1 MPTAFRDIL
10 FPTGLA
16 YGFHGGPGFNTTV
29 LELGSGFEKRNIN
42 WSKSRAKYDISHLMK
57 DPEKFSELLDWMYA
71 MMGRAYSFKF
81 WDNFDDTITT
91 QVIGIG
97 DGVEQDYQIFKR
109 YSVTNGVD
117 TYAYDRL
124 ITKIQPNT
132 LSGLFVGLTG
142 PLVPTTDYTIDL
154 NTGVIHFVV
163 APPLDDEITI
173 GSVKFY
179 VHVRFEVDEMD
190 AEYSTH
196 EHISWGSI
204 SLIEIKEESSLL

>member
-1 MPTAFRDIL
+1 MPVSFRDIL

-29 LELGSGFEKRNIN
+29 LELGSGFERRNIN

-57 DPEKFSELLDWMYA
+57 DPDKFSELLDWMYA

-81 WDNFDDTITT
+81 WDNFDDTITA
-91 QVIGIG
+91 QVIGAG
-97 DGVEQDYQIFKR
+97 DGSAQDFQIYKR
-109 YSVTNGVD
+109 YSITNGVD
-117 TYAYDRL
+117 EFHYDRL

-132 LSGLFVGLTG
+132 ISGVFVGAAAQTLG
-142 PLVPTTDYTIDL
+142 VDYTINL
-154 NTGVIHFVV
+154 NTGVLHFAV
-163 APPLDDEITI
+163 APPLDDEIII
-173 GSVKFY
+173 GSVKFF
-179 VHVRFEVDEMD
+179 VHVRFEMDEMD

-204 SLIEIKEESSLL
+204 ALLEIKEESTVL